1 MIYRVIIY
9 LAMKM
14 LIDGEQTDA
23 ISAQTYEVRNPA
35 TGKVIDSVPSGCA
48 DDVKRAADAAQ
59 DAFGHWAA
67 MPARDRGKI
76 LFNAAQNVRAR
87 VKDLS
92 VGLTME
98 QGKPLR
104 ESRDEIQGFANILEY
119 FAGISASLED
129 RIVPLAHAK
138 GQYGVIIRKP
148 IGVCGGIIPWN
159 VPAILMGWK
168 IGPALVS
175 GNTMVLKP
183 ASTTPLTNI
192 ALASIMNESG
202 LPKGVLNVVTG
213 RGDTV
218 GEAIVSD
225 PKIRKIS
232 FTGQVS
238 TGRHVLEVAAR
249 SMKHVT
255 LELGGSDPMIV
266 CDDADM
272 KQAVDGAVRGRFY
285 NCGQVCTA
293 VKRLYV
299 FESIAD
305 EYIKQLQARVLSLK
319 VGNGMEQGVDMGPLN
334 NLQQFEKIKNVVQS
348 IRESGKGKII
358 AGGSVPEGEAYS
370 HGFFYLPTLVRD
382 VPDDS
387 ILLKEEC
394 FGPVLPIVVVKDL
407 DDAITRANDSKYG
420 LGASIWT
427 KSLERTHIASA
438 RLESGIVWINQHT
451 KIPPE
456 MPFGGVKES
465 GLGRENGM
473 QSIDRYTETK
483 SILINI

>member
-1 MIYRVIIY
+1 
-9 LAMKM
+9 MKM
-14 LIDGEQTDA
+14 LIDGEQADA
-23 ISAQTYEVRNPA
+23 ISARTYEVKNPA
-35 TGKVIDSVPSGCA
+35 TGEVIDSVPSGSA
-48 DDVKRAADAAQ
+48 DDVGRAADAAQ
-59 DAFGHWAA
+59 DAFEHWAE

-76 LFNAAQNVRAR
+76 LFKAAQNVRDR
-87 VKDLS
+87 VKDLA

-138 GQYGVIIRKP
+138 GQYGVIVRKP

-183 ASTTPLTNI
+183 ASSTPLTNI
-192 ALASIMNESG
+192 ALASIVNGSG

-218 GEAIVSD
+218 GEAIVGN

-266 CDDADM
+266 CDDADL

-299 FESIAD
+299 FESVAED
-305 EYIKQLQARVLSLK
+305 YIRQLQSKVSALK
-319 VGNGMEQGVDMGPLN
+319 VG
-334 NLQQFEKIKNVVQS
+334 
-348 IRESGKGKII
+348 
-358 AGGSVPEGEAYS
+358 
-370 HGFFYLPTLVRD
+370 
-382 VPDDS
+382 
-387 ILLKEEC
+387 
-394 FGPVLPIVVVKDL
+394 
-407 DDAITRANDSKYG
+407 
-420 LGASIWT
+420 
-427 KSLERTHIASA
+427 
-438 RLESGIVWINQHT
+438 
-451 KIPPE
+451 
-456 MPFGGVKES
+456 
-465 GLGRENGM
+465 
-473 QSIDRYTETK
+473 
-483 SILINI
+483 